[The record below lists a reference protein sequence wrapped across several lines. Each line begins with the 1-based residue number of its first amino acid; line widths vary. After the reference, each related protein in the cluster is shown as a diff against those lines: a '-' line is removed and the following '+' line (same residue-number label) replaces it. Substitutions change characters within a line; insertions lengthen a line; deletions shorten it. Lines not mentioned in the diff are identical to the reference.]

1 MKPYVIDFAPGL
13 HGHFLEYVINRY
25 IFAVDAQVKSIFQ
38 SSGACHS
45 INTDPVY
52 QAHKLIDRGHYSAFG
67 YDYPISAKKI
77 VFIKHD
83 SELDFVLLTN
93 IYYRC
98 HPDSITVEDFNV
110 DEIKQLHQS
119 MMFSGTDSDLKNNW
133 YNKLMEHHFDHAD
146 QQPSTHLPVFRFRYQ
161 SFFRLYDFLL
171 ELKAVADFLEHTFR
185 FDHSLV
191 PLWQDFIARNQGLSL
206 WQTSNELFGSV
217 VSNNDVDIP
226 NDWKLH
232 AHLNYQ
238 ISRVFQLYDH
248 PRLFGQEPYPVTTKQ
263 VHDIIVDHVN
273 GFDQRW

>member
-1 MKPYVIDFAPGL
+1 MKQYVIDFAPGL

-52 QAHKLIDRGHYSAFG
+52 QSHKLIDRGHYSAFG
-67 YDYPISAKKI
+67 NGYPMSAEKI
-77 VFIKHD
+77 VFVEHD
-83 SELDFVLLTN
+83 PDLDFVLLTN

-98 HPDSITVEDFNV
+98 HPDSTSVEDFNV

-119 MMFSGTDSDLKNNW
+119 MMFSGTDSDLRNDW
-133 YNKLMEHHFDHAD
+133 YTKLMEHHFDHAD
-146 QQPSTHLPVFRFRYQ
+146 QHPRTDLPVFRFRYR
-161 SFFRLYDFLL
+161 SFFSLYDFLL

-185 FDHSLV
+185 FDQSLV
-191 PLWQDFIARNQGLSL
+191 ALWQEFMDRNQGFHL
-206 WQTSNELFGSV
+206 WKESNRLFESV
-217 VSNNDVDIP
+217 VSGADVDIKD
-226 NDWKLH
+226 DWKIH

-238 ISRVFQLYDH
+238 ISQVFQLYDH
-248 PRLFGQEPYPVTTKQ
+248 PRLFSQEPYPTSTKE
-263 VHDIIVDHVN
+263 VYDIIVDHVD